1 MAYNCKIELNGN
13 LGADPKIIEKEGKT
27 FIALSVATTDSYP
40 KKEGDKTVWEN
51 SKTTLWHDV
60 LIFRP
65 TVIEVVKKLK
75 KGDRVDVIGSLS
87 YRNFKDENGINR
99 KQASIIAGFVN
110 KVEFDTQPSEDE
122 ISRVSEEVAR
132 F

>member
-13 LGADPKIIEKEGKT
+13 LGADPKIIEKEEKT
-27 FIALSVATTDSYP
+27 FVALSVATTDSYP

-65 TVIEVVKKLK
+65 TAIEVVKKLK

-87 YRNFKDENGINR
+87 YRSFKDENGINR
-99 KQASIIAGFVN
+99 KQASIIGGFIN
-110 KVEFDTQPSEDE
+110 KIEFDIQPTEDE
-122 ISRVSEEVAR
+122 ISEVSEEVAR